1 MDGRLIAIAIAAVVA
16 GAGVLT
22 VFLVL
27 KPVYVESDYDLLD
40 TLKTD
45 GVEEGLHYEYSEDVG
60 DDWHALIIEVTDV
73 EEENGVISADRTE
86 KFEYENH
93 VMEEGMDLA
102 TFEYLFLTMDQIM
115 DPEERPYGL
124 TVTPME
130 VSSPT
135 EMKYGLDGECN
146 VTEGAYPVYTKDLM
160 MEFENVIIDL
170 EQQSEDH
177 FELTSIVGKITV
189 NGERLTLYSMETIT
203 CKGMVYTF
211 EGGDDPLSTVYSG
224 SENRQ
229 RHTAF
234 LNVNS
239 LMSEFRTASMSSDVI
254 VTTDE
259 VMVHGTVCQKRLVNG
274 NDTYYGNVYDMYT
287 VVVHNNYVIDA
298 DGTLNGKMV
307 HFHMDIYYV

>member
-102 TFEYLFLTMDQIM
+102 TFEYLFMTLEQIE
-115 DPEERPYGL
+115 DEPYGL
-124 TVTPME
+124 DVDVTLIPPSGKMY
-130 VSSPT
+130 S
-135 EMKYGLDGECN
+135 LNGECSA
-146 VTEGAYPVYTKDLM
+146 TEGTYPVYTKDLM
-160 MEFENVIIDL
+160 LEFENVFMTVEL
-170 EQQSEDH
+170 VSEDH
-177 FELTSIVGKITV
+177 YDITSIAGKITV
-189 NGERLTLYSMETIT
+189 NGERLTLYSMETT
-203 CKGMVYTF
+203 TYKGMVYTF
-211 EGGDDPLSTVYSG
+211 EGGDDPLATVYSG

-229 RHTAF
+229 GHTAF

-298 DGTLNGKMV
+298 DGTLNGNMV

>member
-93 VMEEGMDLA
+93 VMAEGMDLA
-102 TFEYLFLTMDQIM
+102 TFEYLFMTLEQIE
-115 DPEERPYGL
+115 DEPFGL
-124 TVTPME
+124 TVIID
-130 VSSPT
+130 VISPT
-135 EMKYGLDGECN
+135 EKMYNLDGECSAM
-146 VTEGAYPVYTKDLM
+146 EGTYPVYTKDLM
-160 MEFENVIIDL
+160 LEFENVIMVIEEL
-170 EQQSEDH
+170 SEDH
-177 FELTSIVGKITV
+177 FEMKSIVGSITV

-239 LMSEFRTASMSSDVI
+239 LMSEFRIAQISSDVI

-298 DGTLNGKMV
+298 DGTLNGSMV